1 MTANI
6 AEVKALKECKDANN
20 NDYVNRFH
28 TAQDVLPIADGVMAT
43 NLTVQDQTKQ
53 YEAADLL
60 LAALKGQNKM
70 NLGRL
75 NGQEYNNQAF
85 GVLVVEPDSTKV
97 RLLYSPE
104 LGLHPLQGKSSI
116 GEKLL
121 WLQGEGSYQE
131 GPPLGIALTCD
142 SVVEEPFKA
151 QNTASIAVATEDQLS
166 TGFKASNVQT
176 VVQVMRIAP
185 VPVFY
190 ALDAIEDPVPAIKI
204 LERIQ
209 EDPRLDSSPAMIHLN
224 QWLHAAFVR
233 DTVSKEKMRV
243 SATEMATTTS
253 REARAWARQRMEKIL
268 GPKPAPL
275 PPAVFTAPAPAAPAP
290 ATAPPVAKKG
300 DACPWSDDVLATIVR
315 MCGINS
321 VDRSGN
327 IGLIPA
333 WQKALW
339 KESHQQMQNRKI
351 VEALES
357 NKIYEEVPTVTNP
370 DVLDTIRGAKYFAT
384 DSHTDQSLIQAA
396 KHLSVFSC
404 NKWLDHEIEDYRDY
418 EEKKEEATV
427 LTLLDVKKKSKKAKV
442 PDSYLGFLDL
452 LKMYTN
458 TLKACFG
465 DSCTMVTL
473 MTDLIKIIHQFHPSS
488 RDQFY
493 TLEHKANILWIV
505 HLQGREWTRGT
516 AKVLEIFKHMV
527 QTLKWKRGFVQYI
540 GVPKELYMLGT
551 DKQKPADDKETDP
564 MSPYGGSPS
573 KAQRKEESKT
583 RDPRLTC
590 IDEAITKALKGAPN
604 GKTWVPISAICKMCD
619 YWPTKDNTQECA
631 MYMILGQC
639 TNKRCR
645 RSHKDMA
652 KTKVTEALQKFK
664 AFLTDPDAVWK
675 FVQ

>member
-6 AEVKALKECKDANN
+6 AEIKALKECKDANN
-20 NDYVNRFH
+20 NEYANRFH
-28 TAQDVLPIADGVMAT
+28 TAQDVLPIANGVMAT
-43 NLTVQDQTKQ
+43 NLASQDRTQQ

-60 LAALKGQNKM
+60 IASLKDQNKM

-75 NGQEYNNQAF
+75 NGQEYNRKAF
-85 GVLVVEPDSTKV
+85 GVLVVEPDSNEV
-97 RLLYSPE
+97 RMLYSPE
-104 LGLHPLQGKSSI
+104 LGLHPLQGKSPI

-121 WLQGEGSYQE
+121 WLQGEGSYQD

-142 SVVEEPFKA
+142 SVKEETFKA
-151 QNTASIAVATEDQLS
+151 QNTTSIAVATEDQL
-166 TGFKASNVQT
+166 TNGFKATNVQT
-176 VVQVMRIAP
+176 VVKVMRFAP
-185 VPVFY
+185 IPLFY
-190 ALDAIEDPVPAIKI
+190 ALDAIVDPVPAIKI

-233 DTVSKEKMRV
+233 DTVSKEKLRI
-243 SATEMATTTS
+243 SATEMATTAS
-253 REARAWARQRMEKIL
+253 RDARAWAKQRMEKIL

-275 PPAVFTAPAPAAPAP
+275 APAVFTAPAPAPTTP
-290 ATAPPVAKKG
+290 APPVAKKV
-300 DACPWSDDVLATIVR
+300 DDCPWSDDVLATIVR

-321 VDRSGN
+321 VNRSGN

-357 NKIYEEVPTVTNP
+357 NKLYEEVPTVTNP

-384 DSHTDQSLIQAA
+384 DGHTDQSLIQAA

-427 LTLLDVKKKSKKAKV
+427 LTLLDVKKKSKKATV

-452 LKMYTN
+452 MKMYTN
-458 TLKACFG
+458 TLNAGFG
-465 DSCTMVTL
+465 KSCTMVTL
-473 MTDLIKIIHQFHPSS
+473 MKDLIKIIHQFHPTS

-493 TLEHKANILWIV
+493 TMEHKANILWII
-505 HLQGREWTRGT
+505 HLQGREWTKGT
-516 AKVLEIFKHMV
+516 AKVLEIFKYMV
-527 QTLKWKRGFVQYI
+527 ETLKWKRGFVQYI

-551 DKQKPADDKETDP
+551 DKQKPAEDKETEP
-564 MSPYGGSPS
+564 GSPYGGSPS

-583 RDPRLTC
+583 RDPRLAC
-590 IDEAITKALKGAPN
+590 IDDAVAKALKVAPT
-604 GKTWVPISAICKMCD
+604 GKSWVPVSAICKMCN
-619 YWPTKDNTQECA
+619 YWPTNKENGQECA
-631 MYMILGQC
+631 VYMVLGHC

-645 RSHKDMA
+645 RQHKDMA
-652 KTKVTEALQKFK
+652 ATKVPEALQKFK
-664 AFLTDPDAVWK
+664 PFLTDPDAVWK